1 MVWFPWNDRVLSVLE
16 SFSHDRILYLWP
28 KNYFWGIR
36 LFHRSFHD
44 HRSFH
49 NFKPFFSID
58 FDRFCF
64 YGCYCLP
71 DAAIHDS
78 SPGAGQPVDSID
90 NSCKELKQ
98 CYQCANR
105 DTQED
110 KGELLPGSHLCW
122 WRILETVCL
131 GDKFEILVT
140 DFCIEKINDSV
151 TNILKSSPI
160 VINLIFF

>member
-1 MVWFPWNDRVLSVLE
+1 MWNDHVLSVLE
-16 SFSHDRILYLWP
+16 LLSFSHDRTLYLWP
-28 KNYFWGIR
+28 KDE
-36 LFHRSFHD
+36 LFEGYDRYYDLSTIIA
-44 HRSFH
+44 R
-49 NFKPFFSID
+49 NFQPIFSID

-110 KGELLPGSHLCW
+110 KGELLPWPHLCW

-131 GDKFEILVT
+131 GDKFEMLIT
-140 DFCIEKINDSV
+140 DFCIEKVTKKIINIM
-151 TNILKSSPI
+151 ILSPTSCHQSLTI
-160 VINLIFF
+160 W

>member
-1 MVWFPWNDRVLSVLE
+1 MIVYFTDQKRIFEGYDRYYDVSTIIP
-16 SFSHDRILYLWP
+16 R
-28 KNYFWGIR
+28 
-36 LFHRSFHD
+36 
-44 HRSFH
+44 

-110 KGELLPGSHLCW
+110 KGELLPAYFGNSL
-122 WRILETVCL
+122 R
-131 GDKFEILVT
+131 
-140 DFCIEKINDSV
+140 S
-151 TNILKSSPI
+151 
-160 VINLIFF
+160 